1 MTITV
6 AGRAH
11 DCRYNKRH
19 RIQKGEHRLTIK
31 DDRDEHHYCLTCAHD
46 FMQKSFAKL
55 QELHAAIRE
64 RLSETSAEVSEA
76 AD

>member
-1 MTITV
+1 
-6 AGRAH
+6 
-11 DCRYNKRH
+11 
-19 RIQKGEHRLTIK
+19 
-31 DDRDEHHYCLTCAHD
+31 
-46 FMQKSFAKL
+46 MQKSFAKL